1 MATPTATLNADRSV
15 SFYEY
20 APDGALILSQ
30 MEPDVVVSMESM
42 VAGWVTNGMSQP
54 ALTPAMVIIANL
66 AVEDGLI
73 TSTQLSNWATTKN
86 IQVKDIFTGTPTQ
99 GGATY
104 NQSFVSAINDPDLTT
119 AAGAPT
125 ATEAQKT
132 ADLGGV
138 PETPAH
144 VYVDNTYTEA
154 VQRAYIAYYGRP
166 ADTGGVD
173 WWADQLAKQN
183 GSLESIINGFGNSAE
198 ANSLYGTGGATER
211 ITKIYDQ
218 LFDRAPDA
226 GGLSYWVGEIN
237 AGRVS
242 TASAALQILW
252 GASGSDKARIDNKLL
267 VAKAFTTAIDT
278 QTEIGLY
285 SGDTAAANARN
296 FLELVNADAS
306 RASQMAG
313 GANNITTKIDG
324 SIQGELQIIGIPT
337 SEINDAW
344 LS

>member
-20 APDGALILSQ
+20 APDGSLIYTHFEAD
-30 MEPDVVVSMESM
+30 MVVTLESM
-42 VAGWVTNGMSQP
+42 VAGWVTNSMYQSGLNP
-54 ALTPAMVIIANL
+54 VMVIIANL

-73 TSTQLSNWATTKN
+73 TSTQLSNWATTQN

-104 NQSFVSAINDPDLTT
+104 NQSFVSAINDPGLTT

-173 WWADQLAKQN
+173 WWASELQSKSSMT
-183 GSLESIINGFGNSAE
+183 GIINAFGNSAE
-198 ANSLYGTGGATER
+198 ANSLYGASNESTR
-211 ITKIYDQ
+211 ITKVYEQ
-218 LFDRAPDA
+218 LFDRAPEA
-226 GGLSYWVGEIN
+226 GGMQYWSSEISS
-237 AGRVS
+237 GRVS
-242 TASAALQILW
+242 LAAAALEILN
-252 GASGSDKARIDNKLL
+252 GASGNDKLMIDNKLL
-267 VAKAFTTAIDT
+267 VARAFTKAIDT
-278 QTEIGLY
+278 QTEISLY

-296 FLELVNADAS
+296 FLELVNTDAA
-306 RASQMAG
+306 RANQMES

-324 SIQGELQIIGIPT
+324 SIHGALQIIGIPL